1 VRPSPR
7 AANGE
12 IPARAP
18 KTPDRLTIRFALIA
32 LIAGAV
38 AIGASPIFV
47 RLSELGP
54 SATAFW
60 RIALALPV
68 IWVWAEVGDR
78 RPRSASRP
86 SRYVDILI
94 LTLAGLFF
102 TGDIALWHWSVVLTS
117 VANATLLVN
126 LAPIFVA
133 LGSWLLFG
141 ERFTAT
147 FIVGMVVALAGS
159 ILLVGRDLALDTQDL
174 SGDALALIAAV
185 FYAGYILTVSRL
197 RSRFSTATIMVSS
210 GAVTC
215 VALLPITFLSGEDL
229 LAATAYGWAVLLG
242 VALISHAGGQ
252 SLITYAL
259 SYLPAALSSV
269 GLLLQP
275 VAAALLAW
283 AILNEALE
291 AWQAMGGAIVL
302 SGIVLTHRGVYG
314 RPYKGPRPKEAENRH
329 ESEG

>member
-1 VRPSPR
+1 MRPSPR
-7 AANGE
+7 PGNGE
-12 IPARAP
+12 IPAGAA
-18 KTPDRLTIRFALIA
+18 KTPDPRTIRFALIS

-60 RIALALPV
+60 RLALALPV
-68 IWVWAEVGDR
+68 LWLWAEVGDR
-78 RPRSASRP
+78 RTRAASRP
-86 SRYVDILI
+86 SRYVDFLI
-94 LTLAGLFF
+94 LAVAGLFF

-159 ILLVGRDLALDTQDL
+159 ILLVGRDFALNTQDL
-174 SGDALALIAAV
+174 SGDALALLAAV

-215 VALLPITFLSGEDL
+215 VALLPITLFSREDL
-229 LAATAYGWAVLLG
+229 LATTAYGWAVLLG

-252 SLITYAL
+252 SFITYAL
-259 SYLPAALSSV
+259 SYLPAAFSSL

-291 AWQAMGGAIVL
+291 AWQAMGGAVVL
-302 SGIVLTHRGVYG
+302 SGIVLTHRGVYR
-314 RPYKGPRPKEAENRH
+314 RPHKELRPKEAENRP
-329 ESEG
+329 ESEE

>member
-1 VRPSPR
+1 MRSSPR
-7 AANGE
+7 PGNAE

-18 KTPDRLTIRFALIA
+18 KTPDPRSIRFALIA

-68 IWVWAEVGDR
+68 LWLWAEIGDR

-86 SRYVDILI
+86 SSYVDFLI
-94 LTLAGLFF
+94 LALAGLFF

-141 ERFTAT
+141 ERFTGT

-159 ILLVGRDLALDTQDL
+159 ILLVGRDLALDTQEL

-185 FYAGYILTVSRL
+185 FYGGYILSVSRL

-215 VALLPITFLSGEDL
+215 VALLPITLFSREDL

-259 SYLPAALSSV
+259 SYLPAAFSSV

-275 VAAALLAW
+275 VAAAVLAW

-291 AWQAMGGAIVL
+291 AWQAMGGAVVL
-302 SGIVLTHRGVYG
+302 FGIVLTHRGVYG
-314 RPYKGPRPKEAENRH
+314 RPHKGSRPKEAENRH

>member
-1 VRPSPR
+1 VRSSPR
-7 AANGE
+7 PGNAE

-18 KTPDRLTIRFALIA
+18 KTPDPRSIRFALIT

-68 IWVWAEVGDR
+68 LWVWAGVGDR

-86 SRYVDILI
+86 SRYVDFLI
-94 LTLAGLFF
+94 LALAGLFF

-141 ERFTAT
+141 ERFTGT

-159 ILLVGRDLALDTQDL
+159 ILLVGRDLALDTQEL

-185 FYAGYILTVSRL
+185 FYGGYILSVSRL

-215 VALLPITFLSGEDL
+215 VALLPITLFSREDL

-259 SYLPAALSSV
+259 SYLPAAFSSV

-283 AILNEALE
+283 AILNEALD
-291 AWQAMGGAIVL
+291 AWQAMGGAVVL
-302 SGIVLTHRGVYG
+302 FGIVLTHRGVYG
-314 RPYKGPRPKEAENRH
+314 RPNKGSRPREAENRH
-329 ESEG
+329 EPEG

>member
-1 VRPSPR
+1 
-7 AANGE
+7 
-12 IPARAP
+12 
-18 KTPDRLTIRFALIA
+18 
-32 LIAGAV
+32 
-38 AIGASPIFV
+38 
-47 RLSELGP
+47 
-54 SATAFW
+54 
-60 RIALALPV
+60 
-68 IWVWAEVGDR
+68 
-78 RPRSASRP
+78 
-86 SRYVDILI
+86 VDILI
-94 LTLAGLFF
+94 LALAGLFF

-133 LGSWLLFG
+133 LGSWVLFG

-159 ILLVGRDLALDTQDL
+159 LLLVGRDLALDTQDL
-174 SGDALALIAAV
+174 SGDALALLAAV

-215 VALLPITFLSGEDL
+215 VALLPITLFSREDL
-229 LAATAYGWAVLLG
+229 LATTAYGWAVLLG

-259 SYLPAALSSV
+259 SYLPAAFSSV

-275 VAAALLAW
+275 VAAAVLAW
-283 AILNEALE
+283 AILNEALD
-291 AWQAMGGAIVL
+291 AWQAMGGAVVL
-302 SGIVLTHRGVYG
+302 FGIVLTHRGVYG
-314 RPYKGPRPKEAENRH
+314 RPHKGPRPKEAENRH
-329 ESEG
+329 EPEG